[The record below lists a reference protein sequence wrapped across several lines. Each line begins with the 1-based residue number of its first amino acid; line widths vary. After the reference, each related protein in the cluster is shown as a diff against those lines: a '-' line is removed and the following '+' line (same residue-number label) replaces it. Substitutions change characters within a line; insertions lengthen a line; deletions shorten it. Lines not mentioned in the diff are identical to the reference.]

1 MNPLIVRPS
10 HEAFVKHSA
19 LGLLPLF
26 LCAASLWSQETSKP
40 SDYILGSEEQLEI
53 VVHVWGEVKSP
64 GEFRV
69 PYETN
74 LVELISKAGGPSEY
88 ANLSKVRLTRQMQ
101 GLNLDQEALRNLVS
115 KSRAGVITE
124 KNLEKSLK
132 NHFSRRIQI
141 YDVRRYLENNKGL
154 HPPPVLQPGDVVL
167 VPTNSWHR
175 WRELVRVAHEVA
187 VIASVYVWYLRS
199 QQW

>member
-1 MNPLIVRPS
+1 M
-10 HEAFVKHSA
+10 KHTA
-19 LGLLPLF
+19 LVLLPLF
-26 LCAASLWSQETSKP
+26 FAAASLWSQETSKP
-40 SDYILGSEEQLEI
+40 SDYIFGSEEQLEI

-74 LVELISKAGGPSEY
+74 LIELISKAGGPSEY

-124 KNLEKSLK
+124 KNLEKSLQ
-132 NHFSRRIQI
+132 NHFSRRIQV
-141 YDVRRYLENNKGL
+141 YDVSRYLENNKGL

-199 QQW
+199 QKW